1 MTTVEVESTRME
13 ALREGVRASLPE
25 ARSSIGDATLRER
38 CVEAWALS
46 LSQTEFER
54 IEDIP
59 PTGTPTSPYL
69 KAPLTQAD
77 HMRGTATIAI
87 GMVDGLE
94 EVAGKTRIDRDLVIA
109 SALLHDVG
117 KAWEVSPRNLAR
129 WRADP
134 ATTGNPSSAT
144 RAYGAHICLT
154 VGLPETVAH
163 TAGYHSGGGE
173 GASIQRQHGEHDR
186 LPRRSRLLEDGR
198 TGGPARGGDVRSDRT
213 MTGSASIAARPT
225 WTADPCCSACTRERA
240 SDLGGPTDRPEAR
253 AYATPLDDGRA
264 TSASQSTS
272 LTFGGA
278 GNEEIDRPWAS
289 RSRRWRP

>member
-1 MTTVEVESTRME
+1 MAMGQMDTGRMQ
-13 ALREGVRASLPE
+13 ALRDGVRASLPE
-25 ARSSIGDATLRER
+25 LELIGDEELREKSID
-38 CVEAWALS
+38 AWALS

-77 HMRGTATIAI
+77 HLRGTATIAV

-94 EVAGKTRIDRDLVIA
+94 QIAGKTRINRDLVIA

-129 WRADP
+129 WKADP
-134 ATTGNPSSAT
+134 AATGNPSFRHS
-144 RAYGAHICLT
+144 AYGAHICLT

-173 GASIQRQHGEHDR
+173 GEWIQRSMENTIVYLADLAFWKMAERAG
-186 LPRRSRLLEDGR
+186 LLEEEMFD
-198 TGGPARGGDVRSDRT
+198 PDRT
-213 MTGSASIAARPT
+213 LFRLGVR
-225 WTADPCCSACTRERA
+225 TR
-240 SDLGGPTDRPEAR
+240 THH
-253 AYATPLDDGRA
+253 
-264 TSASQSTS
+264 
-272 LTFGGA
+272 GA
-278 GNEEIDRPWAS
+278 E
-289 RSRRWRP
+289 

>member
-1 MTTVEVESTRME
+1 MASVETERGSME
-13 ALREGVRASLPE
+13 AIRTGVRASLPE
-25 ARSSIGDATLRER
+25 LGLIGDEDLREK
-38 CVEAWALS
+38 CVDAWALA

-69 KAPLTQAD
+69 KSPLTQAD

-94 EVAGKTRIDRDLVIA
+94 EVAGKTRINRDLVIA

-129 WRADP
+129 WKADP
-134 ATTGNPSSAT
+134 AITGNPSFRHS
-144 RAYGAHICLT
+144 AYGAHLCLT

-173 GASIQRQHGEHDR
+173 GEWIQRSMENTIVYLADLAFWKMAERAG
-186 LPRRSRLLEDGR
+186 LLEEEMFD
-198 TGGPARGGDVRSDRT
+198 PDRT
-213 MTGSASIAARPT
+213 SFK
-225 WTADPCCSACTRERA
+225 
-240 SDLGGPTDRPEAR
+240 LGVRQRTKHP
-253 AYATPLDDGRA
+253 
-264 TSASQSTS
+264 
-272 LTFGGA
+272 
-278 GNEEIDRPWAS
+278 I
-289 RSRRWRP
+289 

>member
-1 MTTVEVESTRME
+1 MASVETAHGSMESIRT
-13 ALREGVRASLPE
+13 GVRASLPE
-25 ARSSIGDATLRER
+25 LGLIGDLDLREK
-38 CVEAWALS
+38 CVDAWALA

-69 KAPLTQAD
+69 KPPLTQAD

-94 EVAGKTRIDRDLVIA
+94 AIAGKTRINRDLVIA

-129 WRADP
+129 WKADP
-134 ATTGNPSSAT
+134 ATTGNPSFRHS
-144 RAYGAHICLT
+144 AYGAHLCLT

-173 GASIQRQHGEHDR
+173 GEWIQRSMENTIVYLADLAFWKMAERAG
-186 LPRRSRLLEDGR
+186 LLEEEMFD
-198 TGGPARGGDVRSDRT
+198 PDRT
-213 MTGSASIAARPT
+213 SFK
-225 WTADPCCSACTRERA
+225 
-240 SDLGGPTDRPEAR
+240 LGVRQRTKHP
-253 AYATPLDDGRA
+253 
-264 TSASQSTS
+264 
-272 LTFGGA
+272 
-278 GNEEIDRPWAS
+278 I
-289 RSRRWRP
+289 

>member
-25 ARSSIGDATLRER
+25 LELIGDATLRER

-134 ATTGNPSSAT
+134 ATTGNPSFRHS
-144 RAYGAHICLT
+144 AYGAHICLT

-173 GASIQRQHGEHDR
+173 GEWIQRSMENTIVYLADLAFWKMAERAG
-186 LPRRSRLLEDGR
+186 LLEEEMFD
-198 TGGPARGGDVRSDRT
+198 PDRT
-213 MTGSASIAARPT
+213 MIR
-225 WTADPCCSACTRERA
+225 
-240 SDLGGPTDRPEAR
+240 LGVNRRTSH
-253 AYATPLDDGRA
+253 LDG
-264 TSASQSTS
+264 
-272 LTFGGA
+272 
-278 GNEEIDRPWAS
+278 
-289 RSRRWRP
+289 

>member
-1 MTTVEVESTRME
+1 MAMAQTDTGRME
-13 ALREGVRASLPE
+13 PLRDGVRASLPE
-25 ARSSIGDATLRER
+25 LELIGDEELREK
-38 CVEAWALS
+38 CIDAWALS

-77 HMRGTATIAI
+77 HLRGTATIAV

-94 EVAGKTRIDRDLVIA
+94 QIAGKTRINRDLVIA

-129 WRADP
+129 WKADP
-134 ATTGNPSSAT
+134 AEAGNPSFRHS
-144 RAYGAHICLT
+144 AYGAHICLT

-173 GASIQRQHGEHDR
+173 GEWIQRSMENTIVYLADLAFWKMAERAG
-186 LPRRSRLLEDGR
+186 LLEEEMFDPDR
-198 TGGPARGGDVRSDRT
+198 TLFRLGVRTRSDH
-213 MTGSASIAARPT
+213 
-225 WTADPCCSACTRERA
+225 
-240 SDLGGPTDRPEAR
+240 
-253 AYATPLDDGRA
+253 
-264 TSASQSTS
+264 
-272 LTFGGA
+272 GA
-278 GNEEIDRPWAS
+278 E
-289 RSRRWRP
+289 

>member
-1 MTTVEVESTRME
+1 MAMAQTDTGRMQP
-13 ALREGVRASLPE
+13 LRDGVRASLPE
-25 ARSSIGDATLRER
+25 LELIGDEELREK
-38 CVEAWALS
+38 CIDAWALS

-77 HMRGTATIAI
+77 HLRGTATIAV

-94 EVAGKTRIDRDLVIA
+94 QIAGKTRINRDLVIA

-129 WRADP
+129 WKTDP
-134 ATTGNPSSAT
+134 AAAGNPSFRHS
-144 RAYGAHICLT
+144 AYGAHICLT

-173 GASIQRQHGEHDR
+173 GEWIQRSMENTIVYLADLAFWKMAERAG
-186 LPRRSRLLEDGR
+186 LLEEEMFD
-198 TGGPARGGDVRSDRT
+198 PDRT
-213 MTGSASIAARPT
+213 LFRLGVR
-225 WTADPCCSACTRERA
+225 TR
-240 SDLGGPTDRPEAR
+240 SHH
-253 AYATPLDDGRA
+253 
-264 TSASQSTS
+264 
-272 LTFGGA
+272 GA
-278 GNEEIDRPWAS
+278 E
-289 RSRRWRP
+289 

>member
-1 MTTVEVESTRME
+1 MTTVEVESARME
-13 ALREGVRASLPE
+13 ALRDGVRASLPE
-25 ARSSIGDATLRER
+25 LELIGDRTLRDQ
-38 CVEAWALS
+38 CVEAWALA

-94 EVAGKTRIDRDLVIA
+94 QVAGRTRIDRDLVLA
-109 SALLHDVG
+109 AALLHDVG
-117 KAWEVSPRNLAR
+117 KAWETSPRNLAR

-134 ATTGNPSSAT
+134 AAVGNPSFRHS
-144 RAYGAHICLT
+144 AYGAHLCLT

-173 GASIQRQHGEHDR
+173 GEWIQRSMENTIVYLADLAFWKMAERAGLIEEEMFD
-186 LPRRSRLLEDGR
+186 P
-198 TGGPARGGDVRSDRT
+198 DRT
-213 MTGSASIAARPT
+213 LFR
-225 WTADPCCSACTRERA
+225 
-240 SDLGGPTDRPEAR
+240 LGVNRRTMH
-253 AYATPLDDGRA
+253 LDG
-264 TSASQSTS
+264 
-272 LTFGGA
+272 
-278 GNEEIDRPWAS
+278 
-289 RSRRWRP
+289 